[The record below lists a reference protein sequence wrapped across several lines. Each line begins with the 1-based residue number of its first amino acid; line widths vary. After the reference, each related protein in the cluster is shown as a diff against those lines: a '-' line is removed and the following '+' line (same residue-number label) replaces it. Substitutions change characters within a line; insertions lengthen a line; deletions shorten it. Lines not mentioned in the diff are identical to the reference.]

1 MKQLSQTSQSQ
12 KVKQK
17 SEPSLLPNIDIL
29 KENVKSSFALGHLR
43 GLLTYKQVRELPKTD
58 IQVKRDQTFGK
69 ANKKSKNKRLTFLKF
84 GFRTHEKKN
93 NYYLQPLIK
102 KVKDAFGEVANDG
115 SMGVVDLWS
124 DRNVNRLMDAIQM
137 TRDNLIVRKLGKELN
152 EQEHLFMTRMEE
164 KKIRDRIFMESL
176 KLQFQETDTFS
187 LKFQL
192 SDKDKKIVQRVAQPT
207 ISSNQRHNNPNEN
220 IQTIVES
227 IDELHQENLEIYT
240 NLYKQIKSIQKHIK

>member
-1 MKQLSQTSQSQ
+1 MKQLSQSER
-12 KVKQK
+12 KHKPKQK

-43 GLLTYKQVRELPKTD
+43 GLLKYNKVKDVPKTE
-58 IQVKRDQTFGK
+58 IQVKRDQTFGV
-69 ANKKSKNKRLTFLKF
+69 ANKQSKNKRLTFLKF

-102 KVKDAFGEVANDG
+102 KVRDVFGDAAIDG

-152 EQEHLFMTRMEE
+152 EADHFILNRNEE

-187 LKFQL
+187 LKFLL
-192 SDKDKKIVQRVAQPT
+192 SEKDKKIVQRVAQPT
-207 ISSNQRHNNPNEN
+207 ISSNLRHTNPNLNIQSIVEN
-220 IQTIVES
+220 IDQ
-227 IDELHQENLEIYT
+227 LHQENLEIYT
-240 NLYKQIKSIQKHIK
+240 NLYKEIKQIQKNIK